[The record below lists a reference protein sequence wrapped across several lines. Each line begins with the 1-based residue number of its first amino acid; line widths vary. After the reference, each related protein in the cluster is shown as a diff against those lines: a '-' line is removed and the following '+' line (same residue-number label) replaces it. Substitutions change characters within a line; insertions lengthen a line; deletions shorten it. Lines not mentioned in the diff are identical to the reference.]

1 MNAALIVAAFAM
13 VWVAVVVLW
22 VGAIALLAWVREDPT
37 EGDDRS
43 RGLWADWPSEDMR
56 AE

>member
-37 EGDDRS
+37 EDDDRS

>member
-1 MNAALIVAAFAM
+1 MTAALIVAAFAL
-13 VWVAVVVLW
+13 VWMAVVVLW

-43 RGLWADWPSEDMR
+43 RGLWADWPDRS
-56 AE
+56 